1 MVKLCVIFVGYLKNK
16 NEINMDNWQ
25 EYIGYAASFMVVLSF
40 TLNKIR
46 SIRWVNLIGALLFT
60 TYGLLIEGY
69 PIVVTNVF
77 LTLIQVYYLFI
88 KKEKK

>member
-1 MVKLCVIFVGYLKNK
+1 MN
-16 NEINMDNWQ
+16 NWQ

-60 TYGLLIEGY
+60 FYGLLIKGY

-77 LTLIQVYYLFI
+77 LTLIQLYYLFI
-88 KKEKK
+88 KKK